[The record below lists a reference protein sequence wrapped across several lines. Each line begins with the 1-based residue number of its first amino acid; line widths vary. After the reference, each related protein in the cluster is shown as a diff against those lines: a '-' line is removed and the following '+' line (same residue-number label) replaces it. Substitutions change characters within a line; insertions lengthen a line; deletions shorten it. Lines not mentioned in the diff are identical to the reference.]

1 MERIAELL
9 TPRECQDLHS
19 MLTTPEENILQEI
32 DRLSLEKNDLG
43 VPDRVRRDIRTEEEC
58 KTILTE
64 WLVTHGD
71 QMYYDRLSRALQ
83 RIGRTD
89 ISLEMGKNIN
99 QDKSLSLKK
108 YVEDY
113 HKHVEAMHSSLIEP
127 ATDHTTDSHR
137 AARDLTELS
146 WSDLDLVIQREQ
158 LPPYS
163 RRFLEG
169 VWPLIA
175 GVFLGF
181 IGAFLIGGVTLLFSI
196 HISKRDF
203 EELLKRSTHHRRCHH
218 RSSPSCSVD
227 RHVPRDD
234 LSLKSRNPTGRFNSF
249 FPAFRLF
256 KRFKP
261 LTRKISGQAGYSKLG
276 NQRLKR

>member
-1 MERIAELL
+1 MLPGSMKVEQLSVLVLVFSLCLGEDKVADDIGVHQMERIAELL

-89 ISLEMGKNIN
+89 ISL
-99 QDKSLSLKK
+99 
-108 YVEDY
+108 V
-113 HKHVEAMHSSLIEP
+113 
-127 ATDHTTDSHR
+127 
-137 AARDLTELS
+137 TELS

>member
-1 MERIAELL
+1 MLPGSMKVEQLSVLVLVFSLCLGEDKVADDIGVHQMERIAELL

-43 VPDRVRRDIRTEEEC
+43 VPDRVRRDI
-58 KTILTE
+58 K
-64 WLVTHGD
+64 
-71 QMYYDRLSRALQ
+71 
-83 RIGRTD
+83 
-89 ISLEMGKNIN
+89 MGKNIN